1 MWKVVRY
8 GWGITWGAEQE
19 GTVEI
24 QDKELACRLRE
35 CVGGRQH
42 EFEVGRQQTIWWWWQ
57 LLGVIVWMWP
67 ERWKGGWQ
75 G

>member
-1 MWKVVRY
+1 MMSSQVHIRGTNRYMWKVVRY

-35 CVGGRQH
+35 RVGGRQH
-42 EFEVGRQQTIWWWWQ
+42 EFEVGR
-57 LLGVIVWMWP
+57 
-67 ERWKGGWQ
+67 
-75 G
+75 